1 MKSAVAFTLIELLIA
16 VAILGVLAALL
27 TPVFGRVR
35 AAANSTACL
44 NNLRQIGMAVQV
56 YVNENN
62 GRLPILQNRTNTS
75 QQVPAMDTVLW
86 PTGTVS
92 RVFRCP
98 SDRQRLFETTGT
110 SYFWNFTVNG
120 QDVTRLFSIVGGR
133 EPARI
138 PLISDKEGFHPELK
152 DKVNV
157 LYVDG
162 HVTKELQFSTNLSP

>member
-1 MKSAVAFTLIELLIA
+1 MKAATAFTLIELLVVI
-16 VAILGVLAALL
+16 AILGMLAALL
-27 TPVFGRVR
+27 TPVFSRVR
-35 AAANSTACL
+35 ASAFSTSCL
-44 NNLRQIGMAVQV
+44 SNLRQIGLSVQL
-56 YVNENN
+56 YFNESN
-62 GRLPILQNRTNTS
+62 GRLPALQNRTSTNQPLPS
-75 QQVPAMDTVLW
+75 MDTVLM

-98 SDRQRLFETTGT
+98 SDRQKLFEATGT

-120 QDVTRLFSIVGGR
+120 QDVNNLFSVIGGR
-133 EPARI
+133 ESARI

-162 HVTKELQFSTNLSP
+162 HVAKELRFSTNLAP